1 MIECPKCE
9 NHYDENAN
17 KICPYCTHEIT
28 GGSMK
33 KSSPQV
39 SGDKTEVWNGG
50 SNGNNSKT
58 SETEEVKPT
67 PIIEKKDGTMRN
79 DDIEKKIIEQSADA
93 TVMITKDV
101 NSGDTQPLVAWF
113 VVVEGKGKGSDIRI
127 IAGQNSI
134 GRDKSN
140 MVCIDFGD
148 TTISRE
154 KHAFI
159 IYDNKH
165 KKFMFKSGEGQNI
178 SYLNEE
184 GVYSPM
190 PIKDGDTVE
199 IGETKLRFVQLCDD
213 SFQWE

>member
-17 KICPYCTHEIT
+17 SICPYCTHEIT
-28 GGSMK
+28 GGGNKTSPK
-33 KSSPQV
+33 KKNV
-39 SGDKTEVWNGG
+39 DKTEVYQNK
-50 SNGNNSKT
+50 NKPVKIA
-58 SETEEVKPT
+58 ETEEVKPKPKT
-67 PIIEKKDGTMRN
+67 IIKEDKKEMKLEEKITKEN
-79 DDIEKKIIEQSADA
+79 IDA
-93 TVMITKDV
+93 TVMITKNV
-101 NSGDTQPLVAWF
+101 NDGGNQPLVAWF

-140 MVCIDFGD
+140 MVTIDFGD

-159 IYDNKH
+159 IYDLKH

-184 GVYSPM
+184 GVYSPV

-199 IGETKLRFVQLCDD
+199 IGETKLRFVQLCDEN
-213 SFQWE
+213 FEW

>member
-28 GGSMK
+28 GDPLK
-33 KSSPQV
+33 PTPKV
-39 SGDKTEVWNGG
+39 SGDKTEVWNGE
-50 SNGNNSKT
+50 NKNNHNKIA
-58 SETEEVKPT
+58 ETEEVKPT
-67 PIIEKKDGTMRN
+67 PIIEEKDKNMR
-79 DDIEKKIIEQSADA
+79 IEEKINKQNADA

-101 NSGDTQPLVAWF
+101 NGSDTQPLVAWF
-113 VVVEGKGKGSDIRI
+113 VVVEGKGKGRDIRI

-159 IYDNKH
+159 IYDTKH

-190 PIKDGDTVE
+190 PIKDGDTIE
-199 IGETKLRFVQLCDD
+199 IGETKLRFVQLCDEN
-213 SFQWE
+213 FEW

>member
-17 KICPYCTHEIT
+17 SICPYCTHEIR
-28 GGSMK
+28 GGGNKASPK
-33 KSSPQV
+33 KKNV
-39 SGDKTEVWNGG
+39 DKTEVYQNK
-50 SNGNNSKT
+50 SKQVKIAK
-58 SETEEVKPT
+58 TEEVKPN
-67 PIIEKKDGTMRN
+67 PELIIKEDKEEMKLEEKIT
-79 DDIEKKIIEQSADA
+79 KKNVDA
-93 TVMITKDV
+93 TVMITRNV
-101 NSGDTQPLVAWF
+101 NDGDKQPLVAWF

-148 TTISRE
+148 TTISRK

-159 IYDNKH
+159 IYDLKH

-184 GVYSPM
+184 GVYSPV

-199 IGETKLRFVQLCDD
+199 IGETKLRFVQLCDEN
-213 SFQWE
+213 FEW

>member
-28 GGSMK
+28 GGSNK
-33 KSSPQV
+33 PTPKI

-50 SNGNNSKT
+50 NNKNLNKI
-58 SETEEVKPT
+58 SETEEVKQK
-67 PIIEKKDGTMRN
+67 PIIKKTKDDKMNN
-79 DDIEKKIIEQSADA
+79 DLERKIREQSADA
-93 TVMITKDV
+93 TVMITNQATNGNIK
-101 NSGDTQPLVAWF
+101 PLVAWF
-113 VVVEGKGKGSDIRI
+113 VVVEGKGKGNDIRI

-134 GRDKSN
+134 GRDKTN

-148 TTISRE
+148 TAISRE

-159 IYDNKH
+159 IYDTKH
-165 KKFMFKSGEGQNI
+165 KKFIFKSGEGQNI
-178 SYLNEE
+178 SYLNDE

-190 PIKDGDTVE
+190 PIKDGDTIE
-199 IGETKLRFVQLCDD
+199 IGETKLRFVQLCDEN
-213 SFQWE
+213 FEW

>member
-17 KICPYCTHEIT
+17 SICPYCTYEIT
-28 GGSMK
+28 GK
-33 KSSPQV
+33 QKNV
-39 SGDKTEVWNGG
+39 DKTEVFQ
-50 SNGNNSKT
+50 GNKKPVKID
-58 SETEEVKPT
+58 ETEEVKPKPK
-67 PIIEKKDGTMRN
+67 PIIE
-79 DDIEKKIIEQSADA
+79 EEIIEMKIEEKITQENVDA
-93 TVMITKDV
+93 TVMITKNV
-101 NSGDTQPLVAWF
+101 NDDDKQPLVAWF

-159 IYDNKH
+159 IYDLKH
-165 KKFMFKSGEGQNI
+165 KKFMFKSGEGKNI

-184 GVYSPM
+184 GVYSPV

-199 IGETKLRFVQLCDD
+199 IGETKLRFVQLCDEN
-213 SFQWE
+213 FEW

>member
-17 KICPYCTHEIT
+17 SICPYCTHEII
-28 GGSMK
+28 GGGNKVSSQK
-33 KSSPQV
+33 KNV
-39 SGDKTEVWNGG
+39 DKTEVYQGDKKPVNI
-50 SNGNNSKT
+50 SK
-58 SETEEVKPT
+58 TEEVKPK
-67 PIIEKKDGTMRN
+67 PIIEKKKDDKMKN
-79 DDIEKKIIEQSADA
+79 DLEKKIKEQSADA

-101 NSGDTQPLVAWF
+101 NSGDIKPLVAWF
-113 VVVEGKGKGSDIRI
+113 VVVEGKGKGNDIRI

-159 IYDNKH
+159 IYDLKH

-184 GVYSPM
+184 GVYSPV

-199 IGETKLRFVQLCDD
+199 IGETKLRFVQLCDE
-213 SFQWE
+213 SFEW